1 MSDIFLNRNEIMFVT
16 RDGEAFKGKWMDGNR
31 PSEKKGQ
38 LNSSVLLLTK
48 LKP

>member
-38 LNSSVLLLTK
+38 LNSNVLLLTK